1 MKQFAE
7 NMQKLLAYLWVAFVV
22 FFGGGEGVK
31 SNKEQCYICSEII
44 FWLSA
49 HICPARNGI
58 KNMGRLWI

>member
-22 FFGGGEGVK
+22 FFGGGEEGVK

-49 HICPARNGI
+49 HTLDCICPARNGI
-58 KNMGRLWI
+58 